1 MRRTQFELDKMW
13 DLWGKPVNLDKARNR
28 TSHQD
33 SEHFDW
39 KKENK
44 IQISHISGSC
54 SKVTKLHQ
62 LAYRPAVNRKVRVM
76 ILNNNQPSG
85 DMKFW
90 INSVTVS
97 RGKVEINLE
106 YQEYTIKQRTQQW
119 KWLIRVTTMVNFQL
133 IQWNFEFP
141 FLVQS
146 LYSLLLFYLWTEF
159 ERVRKGNCKIIFKF
173 FKPQNQ

>member
-119 KWLIRVTTMVNFQL
+119 KWLIRVTTMVKC
-133 IQWNFEFP
+133 
-141 FLVQS
+141 
-146 LYSLLLFYLWTEF
+146 LFSFSADSMKLWVFVSCTVTLF
-159 ERVRKGNCKIIFKF
+159 SFVILPLDGIRTRSKRKL
-173 FKPQNQ
+173 QNNLQVL

>member
-119 KWLIRVTTMVNFQL
+119 KWLIRVTTMVKCLFSFSADSIKTL
-133 IQWNFEFP
+133 SFRF
-141 FLVQS
+141 
-146 LYSLLLFYLWTEF
+146 LYSHSILFCYSTFGRNSNAF
-159 ERVRKGNCKIIFKF
+159 EKEIAK
-173 FKPQNQ
+173 